1 MAGGRVAGGRVVGGR
16 VAGGKVV
23 VGSGAPEEVTDG
35 RGEGG
40 RERYMYLVGQC
51 DREHDPQTLQSTL
64 PVSEYKCTCTL
75 ATINL
80 CYSTQLTTVKRP
92 QQR

>member
-1 MAGGRVAGGRVVGGR
+1 MKGKTSVVAGGMVAGGR

-23 VGSGAPEEVTDG
+23 VGRGAPEEETDG

-51 DREHDPQTLQSTL
+51 DREH
-64 PVSEYKCTCTL
+64 
-75 ATINL
+75 
-80 CYSTQLTTVKRP
+80 
-92 QQR
+92 